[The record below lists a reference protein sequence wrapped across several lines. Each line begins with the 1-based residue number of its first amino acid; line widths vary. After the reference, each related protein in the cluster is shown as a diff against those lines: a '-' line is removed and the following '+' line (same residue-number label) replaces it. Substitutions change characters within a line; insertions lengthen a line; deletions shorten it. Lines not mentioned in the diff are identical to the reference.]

1 MERQLQDDREPRFD
15 PPSDIRDLL
24 LDELAAE
31 LAGAG
36 ERAFRARQ
44 VMDWLY
50 AKRARSFDEMSNLPA
65 GLRKYLKNHFKIG
78 SLPSVTVNRSAD
90 GTRKLLLRLADGE
103 AIESVIIP
111 GSGRTTLCISSQAGC
126 AMGCTFCATALMGLH
141 RNLTAAEIVGQVL
154 AAREYLEANEAL
166 TNYVFMGMG
175 EPLANYPSLRRAL
188 TLMTAEW
195 GMGIAPRRI
204 TVSTVGRV
212 PMMAKL
218 LAETPVNLAV
228 SLHGTTDPQ
237 RDKLA
242 PINRRYP
249 LETLIGQ
256 CKRLPLARRR
266 RITFEYVMLRGVND
280 SAVDASRLVKL
291 LAPLRAKVNL
301 IFFNPF
307 EGSPFTGSSRRA
319 VEDFQ
324 AILRQGNL
332 TATIRESRGRDI
344 AAACGQLWVAER
356 GGLGTDR
363 KDYHG
368 EDGSG
373 DHRG

>member
-1 MERQLQDDREPRFD
+1 MEKQLHDDREPRFD
-15 PPSDIRDLL
+15 SRRDIRALL

-50 AKRARSFDEMSNLPA
+50 AKRARSFDEMSNVPA

-126 AMGCTFCATALMGLH
+126 AMGCAFCATALMGLH

-154 AAREYLEANEAL
+154 AAREYLEADEAL

-195 GMGIAPRRI
+195 GMGISPRRI
-204 TVSTVGRV
+204 TVSTVGLV
-212 PMMAKL
+212 PMMEKL

-242 PINRRYP
+242 PINRRYQ